1 MAELKAYKII
11 PHYTKDTLT
20 VTYEMTELV
29 LCENCKYF
37 IGEGH
42 YCKSRG
48 FGRKVRTDDFCSD
61 GEPKEG
67 R

>member
-1 MAELKAYKII
+1 MAELKAYKLI
-11 PHYTKDTLT
+11 PYCTKDT
-20 VTYEMTELV
+20 VTYEMTELI

-37 IGEGH
+37 IKEGH
-42 YCKSRG
+42 YCKAHG
-48 FGRKVRTDDFCSD
+48 FGRKVRTNDFCPD